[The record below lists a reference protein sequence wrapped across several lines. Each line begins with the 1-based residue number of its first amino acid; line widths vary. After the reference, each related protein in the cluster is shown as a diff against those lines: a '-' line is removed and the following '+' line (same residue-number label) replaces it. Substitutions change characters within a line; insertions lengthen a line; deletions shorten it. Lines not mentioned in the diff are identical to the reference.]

1 MWYLARAT
9 GIVALLLLTVTV
21 VLGILTSVR
30 WQPRSLPRFVVEYV
44 HRNVTVLVLALIA
57 IHVATVVLDG
67 FAPIGWLAAV
77 VPFISEYRP
86 IWLGLGA
93 LGFDL
98 LLAVA
103 ITSWLRH
110 RVGFRVWRFLH
121 WSAYACWPI
130 VLVHGLG
137 TGTDTRQVW
146 ALVVEGAC
154 LLAVALAVL
163 WRVGFGWERRT
174 GVRIAVLAAMAVMPF
189 ALGAWLLT
197 GPLAPHWARR
207 SGTPASVLARTTLT
221 RSTPATLAPAPAP
234 ASRPAN
240 RQREGDSGR
249 GDGRSEDGE

>member
-1 MWYLARAT
+1 MLGTLGGSTMWYLARAT

-21 VLGILTSVR
+21 VLGVLTSVR
-30 WQPRSLPRFVVEYV
+30 WQPRRLPRFVVEYV

-67 FAPIGWLAAV
+67 FAPIGWLAAI
-77 VPFISEYRP
+77 VPFVSEYRP

-110 RVGFRVWRFLH
+110 RVGFRVWRVLH
-121 WSAYACWPI
+121 WSAYACWLA

-137 TGTDTRQVW
+137 TGSDTRQTW

-154 LLAVALAVL
+154 VLAVGVAIL
-163 WRVGFGWERRT
+163 WRVSDGWEHHT
-174 GVRIAVLAAMAVMPF
+174 GVRIATLAATVLMPF
-189 ALGAWLLT
+189 ALGAWLLA

-207 SGTPASVLARTTLT
+207 SGTPTRVLARVNGT
-221 RSTPATLAPAPAP
+221 RSTPATT
-234 ASRPAN
+234 STTRPAT
-240 RQREGDSGR
+240 RSREAGS
-249 GDGRSEDGE
+249 GDGE